1 MKQTHKAAL
10 DTTASRQPVAY
21 QGHSYTVTITRV
33 ADGDGHYQPL
43 TNKTFRLK
51 DLPGLLQALDKIEG

>member
-10 DTTASRQPVAY
+10 DNTASQQPVAY
-21 QGHSYTVTITRV
+21 QGQYYTVTITRV
-33 ADGDGHYQPL
+33 ADGDAQYQPL